1 MEVQTI
7 NFDRSGLYRS
17 AFKGKQYHVQRHI
30 HQCSEII
37 YVKNGTLEATVGN
50 KTKLLK
56 AGDIAVIAPFQV
68 HTFDTPQ
75 NVDLW
80 ICVFSNEL
88 LEDFIPKEEIYRG
101 RKKFSFTPTKHLC
114 EFLSHKLPDSK
125 EEMISFDYTEL
136 RKIKTVLTSIF
147 EEYISAVPVLSDDD
161 QNSIISDILLYLD
174 KNHSENININTV
186 AQALGYTSRHISR
199 ILSTLKI
206 YNFRNL
212 LNSFRVEHA
221 KRLIRKTNLKM
232 IDISLESGFSNE
244 RSFYRA
250 FQAIEGS
257 TPKEYKQSLSPSK
270 PF

>member
-17 AFKGKQYHVQRHI
+17 AYKENYYRVQRHI

-37 YVKNGTLEATVGN
+37 YVKSGTLEATVGN
-50 KTKLLK
+50 ETKLLS
-56 AGDIAVIAPFQV
+56 AGDIAVVAPFQV
-68 HTFDTPQ
+68 HTFDTPKS
-75 NVDLW
+75 VKLW
-80 ICVFSNEL
+80 LCVFSNEL
-88 LEDFIPKEEIYRG
+88 IEDFIPKHEIYRG
-101 RKKFSFTPTKHLC
+101 RKRFAFTPSKHLC
-114 EFLSHKLPDSK
+114 EFLEHKLPDSD

-147 EEYISAVPVLSDDD
+147 EEYINSVPELSNED

-212 LNSFRVEHA
+212 LNSFRIEHA

-257 TPKEYKQSLSPSK
+257 TPKEYKQSLSPWK

>member
-88 LEDFIPKEEIYRG
+88 LEDFIPKEEIYRFG
-101 RKKFSFTPTKHLC
+101 
-114 EFLSHKLPDSK
+114 
-125 EEMISFDYTEL
+125 
-136 RKIKTVLTSIF
+136 
-147 EEYISAVPVLSDDD
+147 
-161 QNSIISDILLYLD
+161 
-174 KNHSENININTV
+174 
-186 AQALGYTSRHISR
+186 
-199 ILSTLKI
+199 
-206 YNFRNL
+206 
-212 LNSFRVEHA
+212 
-221 KRLIRKTNLKM
+221 
-232 IDISLESGFSNE
+232 
-244 RSFYRA
+244 
-250 FQAIEGS
+250 
-257 TPKEYKQSLSPSK
+257 
-270 PF
+270 

>member
-17 AFKGKQYHVQRHI
+17 AYKENYYRVQRHI

-37 YVKNGTLEATVGN
+37 YVKSGTLEATVGN
-50 KTKLLK
+50 ETKLLS
-56 AGDIAVIAPFQV
+56 AGDIAVVAPFQV
-68 HTFDTPQ
+68 HTFDTPKS
-75 NVDLW
+75 VKLW
-80 ICVFSNEL
+80 LCVFSNEL
-88 LEDFIPKEEIYRG
+88 LEDFIPKHEIYHG
-101 RKKFSFTPTKHLC
+101 RASFAFTPSNHLC
-114 EFLSHKLPDSK
+114 QFLSHKLPDSK
-125 EEMISFDYTEL
+125 EEMVSFNYSEL
-136 RKIKTVLTSIF
+136 RKIKTILTSVF
-147 EEYISAVPVLSDDD
+147 EEYIEAVPELSMDN
-161 QNSIISDILLYLD
+161 QNSILSDILLFLD
-174 KNHSENININTV
+174 KNHSEDITITTV
-186 AQALGYTSRHISR
+186 AQSLGYTTRHISR

-206 YNFRNL
+206 YNFRSL

-250 FQAIEGS
+250 FQSIEGS
-257 TPKEYKQSLSPSK
+257 TPTEYKKSLSPLK